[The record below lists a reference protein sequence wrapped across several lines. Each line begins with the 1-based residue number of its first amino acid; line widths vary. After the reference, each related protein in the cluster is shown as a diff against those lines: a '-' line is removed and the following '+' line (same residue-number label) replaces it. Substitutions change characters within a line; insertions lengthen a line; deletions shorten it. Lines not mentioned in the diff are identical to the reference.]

1 MKILA
6 LIPAR
11 KGSKRIKNKNKKLF
25 LGEPIILR
33 TIKSLKSLNQLDT
46 IYVSTDD
53 DEISNLVE
61 RNNCKTTNRPEAL
74 CNDFATSTEVLTH
87 FAKIINYDFDILVMV
102 YPTTPRLN
110 VKLLEECITKLQS
123 SSKMHSGASVIRY
136 PHPIERRII
145 KKDESY
151 KFEITQNS
159 KKRTQDTKAY
169 YHDSANFYVF
179 KKSFFIQG
187 YSLFSSTTLGV
198 ELPREYY
205 FDIDTEEDW
214 DYAESI
220 IKD

>member
-11 KGSKRIKNKNKKLF
+11 KGSKRIKNKNKKFF

-33 TIKSLKSLNQLDT
+33 TIKALKSLNQLDT

-53 DEISNLVE
+53 NEISNLVE
-61 RNNCKTTNRPEAL
+61 RNNCKTTDRPEAL

-136 PHPIERRII
+136 THPIERRII

-159 KKRTQDTKAY
+159 KKRTQDTKAH